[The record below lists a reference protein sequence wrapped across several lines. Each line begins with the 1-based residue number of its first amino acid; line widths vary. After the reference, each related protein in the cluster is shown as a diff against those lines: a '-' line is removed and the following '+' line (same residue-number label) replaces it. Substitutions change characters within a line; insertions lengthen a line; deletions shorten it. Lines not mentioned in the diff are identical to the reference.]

1 MLRIATINLLH
12 NPAKLAERLDH
23 LAFLLKHEDIDFLC
37 LQEVPTPEVAGFYV
51 ADVLGYKLGLAHKS
65 VGLPK
70 GDRSGNVTLSRYPL
84 SPVDLSKVPVKTSVK
99 QWGVPP
105 LVTVAQVEG
114 RPVYI
119 VNAHFSWG
127 SGQEATRLRQAY
139 DASLLGAALFEYG
152 GLSSARETRPVVVL
166 AGDLNSVP
174 ESRTIR
180 YLRGLDVDLDNGS
193 TLWLDTWAEAADA
206 GAEAHTTG
214 DPTYWSQRTFEGVG
228 ELYRPENTPRR
239 RIDYIMSLGWA
250 WGNAGAPVSVRRFG
264 TETFDDPELGKLTVS
279 DHYGLIA
286 DLWMPETE
294 EA

>member
-37 LQEVPTPEVAGFYV
+37 LQEVPTPDVAGFYV
-51 ADVLGYKLGLAHKS
+51 GDVLAYKLGLSHKA

-70 GDRSGNVTLSRYPL
+70 DNRYGNVTLSRYPL
-84 SPVDLSKVPVKTSVK
+84 SPVDLSKVPVKTNAK

-119 VNAHFSWG
+119 INAHFSWG

-139 DASLLGAALFEYG
+139 DASLLGNVLFEYG

-174 ESRTIR
+174 DSRTVR
-180 YLRGLDVDLDNGS
+180 YLRGLDVDLENGS
-193 TLWLDTWAEAADA
+193 TLWLDAWAETADE
-206 GAEAHTTG
+206 GAEGHTTG
-214 DPTYWSQRTFEGVG
+214 DPTYWSQRTFESVG
-228 ELYRPENTPRR
+228 PLYRPGSTPRR

-250 WGNAGAPVSVRRFG
+250 WGNAGEPLSISRFG

-286 DLWMPETE
+286 SLWMPEF
-294 EA
+294 EAV